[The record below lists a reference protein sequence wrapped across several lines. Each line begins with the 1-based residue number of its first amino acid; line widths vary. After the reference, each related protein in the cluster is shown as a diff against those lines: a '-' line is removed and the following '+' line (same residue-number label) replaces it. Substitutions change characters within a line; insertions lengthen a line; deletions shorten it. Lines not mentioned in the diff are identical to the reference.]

1 MVSTS
6 PPTTMFR
13 PSEIEN
19 GFRSGSRM
27 PGSIRHKDKGINSAT
42 RRGVR
47 NLRFEQL
54 DDRLMMAG
62 DSASI
67 RAEMDS
73 LPSEEALVEGITKD
87 EQQIEI
93 LRNELSSAEQN
104 SALPIDSPQWNAAG
118 KPDGAIGKL
127 DTAAQVGVRA

>member
-1 MVSTS
+1 MYN
-6 PPTTMFR
+6 
-13 PSEIEN
+13 PSRLEETERIT
-19 GFRSGSRM
+19 GSGM

-54 DDRLMMAG
+54 DDRLMMSG

-67 RAEMDS
+67 RAEMEA
-73 LPSEEALVEGITKD
+73 LQSEEALAEAVAKD

-104 SALPIDSPQWNAAG
+104 SALPIDNPKWSMEGAPTGSPG
-118 KPDGAIGKL
+118 K
-127 DTAAQVGVRA
+127 